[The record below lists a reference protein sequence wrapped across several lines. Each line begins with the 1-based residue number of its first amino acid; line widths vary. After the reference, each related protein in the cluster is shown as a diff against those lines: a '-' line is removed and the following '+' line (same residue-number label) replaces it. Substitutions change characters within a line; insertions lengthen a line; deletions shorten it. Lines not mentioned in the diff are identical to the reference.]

1 MTPPSPTSAG
11 GKERRAAARAPAPA
25 PGPGGKARGAVGA
38 GGRLRGRAP
47 GWTHLEPL
55 RRKAAGDVSP
65 AGRKRRGRER
75 GVRVAASPLLILFSQ
90 GSKGE
95 FDKIPR
101 PVSELKASTGDIS
114 VPSICLVAQIGL
126 SGVHPHSRGLS

>member
-1 MTPPSPTSAG
+1 M
-11 GKERRAAARAPAPA
+11 
-25 PGPGGKARGAVGA
+25 
-38 GGRLRGRAP
+38 GRLGPAAGFAGARRGAP

-55 RRKAAGDVSP
+55 GRKAAGDVSR

-75 GVRVAASPLLILFSQ
+75 GVRVAASPLLILFNQ

-95 FDKIPR
+95 FDKISR
-101 PVSELKASTGDIS
+101 PVSELKASTGDTS